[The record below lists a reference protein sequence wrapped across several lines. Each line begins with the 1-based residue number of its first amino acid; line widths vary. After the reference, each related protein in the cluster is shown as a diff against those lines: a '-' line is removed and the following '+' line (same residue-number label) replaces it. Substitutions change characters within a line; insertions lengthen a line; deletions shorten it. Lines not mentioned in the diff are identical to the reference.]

1 MPKQDQRLLFAGA
14 SNEAIDFLAR
24 LLTYD
29 PRKRLTAK
37 EVRSLSPS
45 PFIAS
50 LIFIYWKALHHPFFH
65 TSPAPTHPSKLPK
78 PKGELVPRALPP
90 DEGERGV
97 TKKRKGALLEGVEE
111 EAGSRKVARKLDF
124 NP

>member
-1 MPKQDQRLLFAGA
+1 MPKQDLRLLFAGA
-14 SNEAIDFLAR
+14 SNEAIDFLSR

-37 EVRSLSPS
+37 EVRFLSLSLPCNTD
-45 PFIAS
+45 
-50 LIFIYWKALHHPFFH
+50 LIHVKALHHPFFH
-65 TSPAPTHPSKLPK
+65 TSPAPTHPTKLPK

-90 DEGERGV
+90 DEGGRGV

-111 EAGSRKVARKLDF
+111 EPGSRKVARKLDF
-124 NP
+124 SA